1 MVRNLG
7 TSGTSDAPPAV
18 RATTPGWRD
27 PRMWVGVAIVAVSV
41 VAGARLLAAADDTV
55 PVWALAADKGA
66 GDRVGEDDLVAHRV
80 RFTDEALDRYFSADD
95 ELPADLELTRA
106 VGEGE
111 LLPRSAVGSAADT
124 DTVELPIAVE
134 AEQVPGSVESG
145 SVVDVYLVP
154 SVPTD
159 QRHGGRSSGAG
170 DADLVPALEAVTVVD
185 APALEETFGTSGRRQ
200 LVLAVAEQQAR
211 DFFTL
216 LGATDSPVITVVRR
230 G

>member
-1 MVRNLG
+1 VVRNLG

-27 PRMWVGVAIVAVSV
+27 PRLWVGVAIVAVSV

-55 PVWALAADKGA
+55 PVWALAADRGA
-66 GDRVGEDDLVAHRV
+66 GDRVTEDDLVAHRV
-80 RFTDEALDRYFSADD
+80 RFSDEALDRYFSADD
-95 ELPADLELTRA
+95 VLPADLELTRA

-134 AEQVPGSVESG
+134 VEQVPGSVGAG
-145 SVVDVYLVP
+145 SVVDVFLVP
-154 SVPTD
+154 SVPAD
-159 QRHGGRSSGAG
+159 PSGGRSTGARG
-170 DADLVPALEAVTVVD
+170 DELVPALEAVTVVD
-185 APALEETFGTSGRRQ
+185 APRPEETFGTSGKRQ

-216 LGATDSPVITVVRR
+216 LATTESPVITVLRR